1 MILQNES
8 GNKYYNITINKTSV
22 EEGIDEELKN
32 ILQTCASL
40 DQQNFIKVKELKE
53 ISLEKLIELG
63 QVDWKKVYVQLQST
77 EPFYT
82 PVAIDLL
89 ISHEH
94 YLFPKENFPKN
105 VEFCSYWN
113 WCGILKL
120 KNRNCKNCV
129 EMF

>member
-22 EEGIDEELKN
+22 FEGIDEELKN
-32 ILQTCASL
+32 ILQTCTSL

-53 ISLEKLIELG
+53 TSLEKLIELG

-77 EPFYT
+77 DPFYT

-94 YLFPKENFPKN
+94 
-105 VEFCSYWN
+105 
-113 WCGILKL
+113 
-120 KNRNCKNCV
+120 
-129 EMF
+129 